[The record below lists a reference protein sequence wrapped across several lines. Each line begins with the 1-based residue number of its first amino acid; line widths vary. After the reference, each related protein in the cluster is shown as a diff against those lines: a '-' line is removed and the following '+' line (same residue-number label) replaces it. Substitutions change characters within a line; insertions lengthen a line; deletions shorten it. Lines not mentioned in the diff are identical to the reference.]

1 MQKKEQLSDKK
12 DNSHVSDEPSSRDSK
27 SQTRPKSRS
36 RSDRI
41 SYERDF
47 TKDEILS
54 SVSVAV
60 TFFVGVSTSVSYL
73 MLELID
79 YLYMTFGLNNSY
91 LWIGI
96 LFALNSLAILLVRDV
111 VLPYFMKKEYS
122 VYTRFKE
129 EYFDK

>member
-79 YLYMTFGLNNSY
+79 YLYMTFGSNNSY